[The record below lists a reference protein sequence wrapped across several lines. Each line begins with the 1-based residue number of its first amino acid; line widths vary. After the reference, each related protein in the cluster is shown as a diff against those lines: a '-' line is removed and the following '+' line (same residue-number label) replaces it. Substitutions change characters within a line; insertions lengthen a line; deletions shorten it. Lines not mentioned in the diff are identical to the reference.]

1 VDYSSDLAQQLDQ
14 GIREIIAEAHQT
26 ARRVLEEHRSELDY
40 VAEILLK
47 RETIE
52 RAQFIEL
59 LEGKSE
65 DEVFLDMPPSGRHST
80 RQARRQRRGAAR
92 RTRPGSGRQ
101 PAPARTPA

>member
-1 VDYSSDLAQQLDQ
+1 
-14 GIREIIAEAHQT
+14 
-26 ARRVLEEHRSELDY
+26 VLEEHRTELDY

-52 RAQFIEL
+52 REQFIEL

-65 DEVFLDMPPSGRHST
+65 DEVFLDTPPSGRHSARQT
-80 RQARRQRRGAAR
+80 RGQRRGAAR
-92 RTRPGSGRQ
+92 RTRPQPERQ